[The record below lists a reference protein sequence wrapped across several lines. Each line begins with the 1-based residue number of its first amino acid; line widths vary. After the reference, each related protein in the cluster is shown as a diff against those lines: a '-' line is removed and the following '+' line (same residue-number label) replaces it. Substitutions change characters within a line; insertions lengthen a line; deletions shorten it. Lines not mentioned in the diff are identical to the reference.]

1 MSHFSVCVIVPDD
14 GVVNNIHAN
23 NLEDYLIPVLAP
35 FDEQTEEE
43 KYREFEDRTEEAKAD
58 FENDTMRVVRFP
70 DGSIHSIYDDA
81 FNKSFFIEEDRI
93 YAFGSNRDRKSKL
106 QTEES
111 KALELVTDY
120 PVKSWYPSFEAYCDE
135 HRGFVK
141 ASDGRWGYTC
151 NPNAKWDW
159 WQIGGR
165 FPNRFLV
172 PEGLQD
178 CIPSAKG
185 DDGESA
191 IPPEGYQ
198 YADAAR
204 KKDICWDVMRK
215 IAVDTVEKRYQKC
228 VRAFEIKDLTDFG
241 PLCRILDEGISAW
254 GEMLYLKGETLDEYK
269 ARKGATD
276 LDRYMCHTYAFI
288 DRNGDWTGSGDMG
301 WFGISS
307 NDKDERAW
315 NDEIQKLMN
324 EAKDDDFLAIVD
336 CHI

>member
-23 NLEDYLIPVLAP
+23 NLEDHLIPVLAP

-81 FNKSFFIEEDRI
+81 FNKFFFVEEDKI
-93 YAFGSNRDRKSKL
+93 YAFGPNGDRKSKL

-165 FPNRFLV
+165 FPNQFLV
-172 PEGLQD
+172 PAGLQD
-178 CIPSAKG
+178 CIPSAKD
-185 DDGESA
+185 DDGEPA

-228 VRAFEIKDLTDFG
+228 VKAFETKDLTDFG

-288 DRNGDWTGSGDMG
+288 DRNGDWAGSGDMG

-307 NDKDERAW
+307 NDKDERVW